1 MPNKN
6 PAPNGFRNHWLISV
20 YIYIYI
26 YLVHFLLTA
35 ESTNWHHVL
44 AWILCTMENLYLIIA
59 FCGLPDNK
67 SNAITAQ
74 PRCLLLI
81 IMQCKKSFRT
91 RLYREKLSRERGTFS
106 HPSQLSE
113 CLYDKKKDPFAWANS
128 WQQCSRMLRLS
139 RLDRVDPTGWI
150 KVFIWRKVGP
160 ARRVTLPPKKGES
173 SFLFLM

>member
-1 MPNKN
+1 
-6 PAPNGFRNHWLISV
+6 
-20 YIYIYI
+20 
-26 YLVHFLLTA
+26 
-35 ESTNWHHVL
+35 
-44 AWILCTMENLYLIIA
+44 MENLYLIIA

-113 CLYDKKKDPFAWANS
+113 CVYDKKKTPLLEPTADNS
-128 WQQCSRMLRLS
+128 ARACSDCLALTELTRLGESKCLYGEKLARLGGWPYHRQRMNQAFCFSCKHVAKFCRKRRKSWLAQCSDLS
-139 RLDRVDPTGWI
+139 SLNKFSPYKRGL
-150 KVFIWRKVGP
+150 
-160 ARRVTLPPKKGES
+160 TL
-173 SFLFLM
+173 L